1 MWSRNLLIASVVVF
15 LATTISTAPVEE
27 KEPEEIEVEDG
38 EEELSEEEEDDDDSK
53 SQEKNMGIGAQQA
66 TTVSKGLGLSA
77 QPGTSFQGEAPNDAS
92 LPGHAGSSLDTSI
105 AGPSLDPSQT
115 GGHGSSVS
123 HVQAPGKVVVHPG
136 TVVVH
141 PGTGV
146 VHPGTGVVH
155 PGTGVVHSDTISHG
169 SMGQAGGSSTLII
182 IHEAHPQPAGGSI
195 HTFDAA
201 GYQTEAPTSETEI
214 ESPEYDTPESPEFNG
229 NGHKLLIGGAVENGH
244 AATPV
249 VTDLF
254 IEDTT
259 HMDPTG
265 AMDPLGASSH
275 LDNTGECPGIID
287 QSSHDF
293 LIGLMG
299 GVGDPYASDI
309 HIDISDHTG
318 MTSQLDLIAV
328 GSGPGPALSS
338 SSSPGPDVPP
348 GTYWHAFHPLPGL
361 GDHIGLISDFTG
373 LTDYSGPDHPYLSSS
388 FDGSHHSAGDHAGLS
403 DTTDHPVAVMSHT
416 DYSSSHI
423 DHPGNGRQSQVTD
436 THGGDH
442 AVNDVHH
449 DVTDPSGQHIV
460 STDVGLLDAGEH
472 GVVSH
477 HDDMGAVT
485 DGVAVQH
492 HDDVHTVSPQTDTTG
507 AAEELV
513 TSSHTQIDITALGVN
528 VYSASAPGT
537 PDSVLGFGHDTTV
550 VAEAHSVFIQT
561 DSPVTADAQG
571 STLQA
576 SSHPGV
582 TEQTQPAV
590 SAAEQYNPSGQG
602 PEGAENVELEDTC

>member
-38 EEELSEEEEDDDDSK
+38 EEELSEEEEGMRW
-53 SQEKNMGIGAQQA
+53 EG
-66 TTVSKGLGLSA
+66 GLGKDEGVGRGGGGGGGGGVDVPLLPAGHKLNGDSA
-77 QPGTSFQGEAPNDAS
+77 MQAGPDRESGGGGGGGGGGGRGGGGGDSHTSPYDPSSHDAS
-92 LPGHAGSSLDTSI
+92 LPGHAGSSLDASI
-105 AGPSLDPSQT
+105 AGQMTYYKCLIINQSY
-115 GGHGSSVS
+115 
-123 HVQAPGKVVVHPG
+123 VQCVNL
-136 TVVVH
+136 
-141 PGTGV
+141 
-146 VHPGTGVVH
+146 
-155 PGTGVVHSDTISHG
+155 IG

-182 IHEAHPQPAGGSI
+182 IHEAHPQPAGII
-195 HTFDAA
+195 H
-201 GYQTEAPTSETEI
+201 YINETEI
-214 ESPEYDTPESPEFNG
+214 ESPEYDTPESPELNEH
-229 NGHKLLIGGAVENGH
+229 NYHTLLGAVENGP
-244 AATPV
+244 AAIPV

-254 IEDTT
+254 VEDTT

-275 LDNTGECPGIID
+275 LDNTGECPGEGAMFHAWLL
-287 QSSHDF
+287 S
-293 LIGLMG
+293 G

-318 MTSQLDLIAV
+318 MTSQLDSIAV
-328 GSGPGPALSS
+328 GLDPGPALSS
-338 SSSPGPDVPP
+338 SSSPGPDV
-348 GTYWHAFHPLPGL
+348 APGL

-373 LTDYSGPDHPYLSSS
+373 LTDYSGPDHPYLSSG
-388 FDGSHHSAGDHAGLS
+388 FDGSYHSAGDHAGVS

-449 DVTDPSGQHIV
+449 DVTAITTHQSAFLRP
-460 STDVGLLDAGEH
+460 LLPAGEH

-485 DGVAVQH
+485 DEVAVQR

-507 AAEELV
+507 KAPKKV
-513 TSSHTQIDITALGVN
+513 QQ
-528 VYSASAPGT
+528 APG
-537 PDSVLGFGHDTTV
+537 PSPKVDSAAGLGHHQYRACSGMAAGRCECICTHSEGKTFG
-550 VAEAHSVFIQT
+550 
-561 DSPVTADAQG
+561 G
-571 STLQA
+571 W
-576 SSHPGV
+576 PGV
-582 TEQTQPAV
+582 KKGSKEATSLREEHQALIFCKRYRDWT
-590 SAAEQYNPSGQG
+590 AEDWGKVIFSDESPFPIVWGIRKKACQ
-602 PEGAENVELEDTC
+602 EKTK

>member
-15 LATTISTAPVEE
+15 LATTISTAPVEGM
-27 KEPEEIEVEDG
+27 EVNEWPD
-38 EEELSEEEEDDDDSK
+38 
-53 SQEKNMGIGAQQA
+53 
-66 TTVSKGLGLSA
+66 VFLSA
-77 QPGTSFQGEAPNDAS
+77 SGNGGGGGGGGGAGGGGGGDSHTSPSDPSSHDAS
-92 LPGHAGSSLDTSI
+92 LSGHAGSSSDTSI
-105 AGPSLDPSQT
+105 AGQIT
-115 GGHGSSVS
+115 YY
-123 HVQAPGKVVVHPG
+123 KC
-136 TVVVH
+136 
-141 PGTGV
+141 
-146 VHPGTGVVH
+146 
-155 PGTGVVHSDTISHG
+155 

-182 IHEAHPQPAGGSI
+182 IHEAHPQPAGII
-195 HTFDAA
+195 H
-201 GYQTEAPTSETEI
+201 YINETEI

-244 AATPV
+244 AAIPV

-275 LDNTGECPGIID
+275 LDNTGIID

-318 MTSQLDLIAV
+318 MTSQLDSIAV
-328 GSGPGPALSS
+328 GSGPEPALSS
-338 SSSPGPDVPP
+338 SSSPGPDVP
-348 GTYWHAFHPLPGL
+348 PGL

-373 LTDYSGPDHPYLSSS
+373 LTDYSGPDHPYLSSG
-388 FDGSHHSAGDHAGLS
+388 FHGSYHSAGDHAGLS

-416 DYSSSHI
+416 DYSSSHV

-449 DVTDPSGQHIV
+449 DVTDPSGQQIV
-460 STDVGLLDAGEH
+460 STDIGLVDA
-472 GVVSH
+472 
-477 HDDMGAVT
+477 AIT

-492 HDDVHTVSPQTDTTG
+492 HDDVHTVSPQADT
-507 AAEELV
+507 
-513 TSSHTQIDITALGVN
+513 TALGDN
-528 VYSASAPGT
+528 VYSSSAPGT
-537 PDSVLGFGHDTTV
+537 PGRLRTCLMIK
-550 VAEAHSVFIQT
+550 HSFSHLHIFRA
-561 DSPVTADAQG
+561 DRLLAAASLVTP
-571 STLQA
+571 T
-576 SSHPGV
+576 
-582 TEQTQPAV
+582 
-590 SAAEQYNPSGQG
+590 
-602 PEGAENVELEDTC
+602 